1 MQVLID
7 FKFSACL
14 NINMPNTRRR
24 SNLNQNINPYLNK
37 LANWRSNRGNVHL
50 LMKKLKK
57 NEKKE
62 NKEKLIFVV
71 TAISVLVISG
81 IIISF

>member
-50 LMKKLKK
+50 LIKKLKK
-57 NEKKE
+57 NERKK
-62 NKEKLIFVV
+62 NKETLIFLMTV
-71 TAISVLVISG
+71 ISVLVISG